1 MAVFNIQNQWGGNSA
16 PWNEGGVLNI
26 GNRVD
31 QPLLALSIQ
40 SSDGGLSFTGTQ
52 TYQGEGPIGLRAT
65 RVTENT
71 YNAENQWGGTSAPW
85 HDAGVFLLGAR
96 EGQNA
101 IAFDI
106 SSTDGETL
114 TGTMTYDG
122 EGPIGVKG
130 VRSAGL
136 AFDATNQWGGASAP
150 WHQGGQW
157 VLGCRPDQ
165 SVTALDLTSA
175 DDGKTV
181 TGTMIYAGEGPIGFR
196 GTRIMANTYAVDNQ
210 WGGNDAPWNAGG
222 TWVLGCRGKQ
232 GILDVTVEGDGERL
246 TGTMV
251 YTGEGPI
258 GLALSPSIAK
268 VPMPA

>member
-16 PWNEGGVLNI
+16 PWHEGGVLNI

-52 TYQGEGPIGLRAT
+52 TYQDEGPIGLRAT

-71 YNAENQWGGTSAPW
+71 YHAENQWGGTSAPW

-106 SSTDGETL
+106 ASTDGETL
-114 TGTMTYDG
+114 TGTMTYAG

-130 VRSAGL
+130 VRSSGL
-136 AFDATNQWGGASAP
+136 AFDATNQWGGTSAP

-165 SVTALDLTSA
+165 SVTALDLTST

-181 TGTMIYAGEGPIGFR
+181 TGTMIYAGEGRSGS
-196 GTRIMANTYAVDNQ
+196 AVRAS
-210 WGGNDAPWNAGG
+210 WP
-222 TWVLGCRGKQ
+222 TP
-232 GILDVTVEGDGERL
+232 T
-246 TGTMV
+246 
-251 YTGEGPI
+251 
-258 GLALSPSIAK
+258 LSTTNGVAMQHPG
-268 VPMPA
+268 MPAAPGCLAVAASRGSSMSPWRAMASG